1 MLQNLRNKLK
11 RRHRNAVLV
20 EIYSK
25 PDCHLCD
32 DAKAVLQKM
41 QRRYGFALRAVD
53 IAADENLLAE
63 YGARIPLVFVNG
75 HLVCKYFVDEAA
87 VASALSQGH
96 DDAEIFVKVL

>member
-11 RRHRNAVLV
+11 RRQQPAVVV

-25 PDCHLCD
+25 PGCHLCD
-32 DAKAVLQKM
+32 DAKAVLLKM
-41 QRRYGFALRAVD
+41 QRCYGFALCEVN
-53 IAADENLLAE
+53 IATDEKLLAE

-87 VASALSQGH
+87 VVKSMTAVVTPAALG
-96 DDAEIFVKVL
+96 ETPE